1 MRPGLL
7 DFIIDLVALLLGF
20 AALLYGVWQVY
31 RPAAWILGGLLLLG
45 YAIQAARARS
55 ALPEPQ

>member
-1 MRPGLL
+1 MRQGLL
-7 DFIIDLVALLLGF
+7 DFLIALLGF

-45 YAIQAARARS
+45 YALQAARARVS
-55 ALPEPQ
+55 TPEPE